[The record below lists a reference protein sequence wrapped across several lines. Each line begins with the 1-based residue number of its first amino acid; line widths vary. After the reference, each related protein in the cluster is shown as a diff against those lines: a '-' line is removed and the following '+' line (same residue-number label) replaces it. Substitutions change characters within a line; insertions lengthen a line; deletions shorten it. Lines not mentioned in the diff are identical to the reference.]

1 MAEKKNFK
9 DFYDSH
15 LGKRY
20 GSGQCYAGAEEYL
33 SWGLGRSISVP
44 GYETAWQWGQAWKS
58 TVLGQC
64 CTQVNDRKDG
74 DILFWNNH
82 VCMSYQGK
90 EFGQNQGTDGSGGPF
105 NLMATGHTPQI
116 ILRPNFISN
125 GVTWDLVIIGGLI
138 VSAKKNG

>member
-1 MAEKKNFK
+1 MAKKHFK

-15 LGKRY
+15 LGKQY

-33 SWGLGRSISVP
+33 SWGLDRTITVP
-44 GYETAWQWGQAWKS
+44 GYGTAWEWGCNWKS

-64 CTQVNDRKDG
+64 CEQVSSPKDG

-82 VCMSYQGK
+82 VCMYYQGK
-90 EFGQNQGTDGSGGPF
+90 CFGQNQGTKYGEGGPF
-105 NLMATGHTPQI
+105 NLMSVGITPQI

-125 GVTWDLVIIGGLI
+125 GVTWTLTIVGGLI
-138 VSAKKNG
+138 VSAQKNE